1 MTQTRSKEY
10 EDCLIRQA
18 RKSDL
23 REIYLIEIKS
33 FPYPYPVES
42 LASLLILFPRYFF
55 VAECGGRV
63 VGYVAGALNKDG
75 SGHIMSIA
83 ILPSYRGRGL
93 GSRLMDAI
101 ENAFRRE
108 GISRVYLEVSQNNK
122 VALNLYRKRG
132 FKVISMRE
140 SYYPDGS
147 DAYIMFKEIRD

>member
-1 MTQTRSKEY
+1 MTEAQRREY
-10 EDCLIRQA
+10 EGCLIRHA

-23 REIYLIEIKS
+23 REVYLIEIKS

-42 LASLLILFPRYFF
+42 LATLLLLFPKYFF
-55 VAECGGRV
+55 VAECSSRV

-83 ILPSYRGRGL
+83 VLPAYRGRGL

-101 ENAFRRE
+101 ENAFRKD

-122 VALNLYRKRG
+122 VALNLYRKRR
-132 FKVISMRE
+132 FKVISVRTG
-140 SYYPDGS
+140 YYPDGS